1 MKYELGEF
9 DAKAYEHGRGVVDEM
24 RRVMGAHHG
33 IAHFVLV
40 AVYVNGYLQFVGA
53 DACISP
59 KVDRLAAK
67 QQAALILGRMNPDG
81 DIDRKARLADNAQQ
95 IDNTDYYRL
104 PCGRYL
110 EDFVSH
116 WELDFAEGS
125 ALKYLW
131 RAGRKD
137 GESRKKDLAKA
148 EHYLRFI
155 VDRHDR
161 GDMAS
166 VRAHFATMIKCAR
179 AWDGK
184 EAQR

>member
-1 MKYELGEF
+1 MSRYRLGEF

-24 RRVMGAHHG
+24 RSVMGAHHG

-81 DIDRKARLADNAQQ
+81 DIDRCATLADNAQQ

-110 EDFVSH
+110 EDYIRH
-116 WELDFAEGS
+116 MRLDFATGS

-137 GESRKKDLAKA
+137 GESAEKDMAKA
-148 EHYLRFI
+148 AHYIRFMAQHDGCAVDSVTERVHYLLRE
-155 VDRHDR
+155 
-161 GDMAS
+161 A
-166 VRAHFATMIKCAR
+166 A
-179 AWDGK
+179 AWNGK
-184 EAQR
+184 AVQR

>member
-1 MKYELGEF
+1 MSRYRLGEF

-81 DIDRKARLADNAQQ
+81 DIDRMARLADNAQQ

-104 PCGRYL
+104 PCGMYL
-110 EDFVSH
+110 EDYIRH
-116 WELDFAEGS
+116 MRLDFATGS
-125 ALKYLW
+125 ALKYRW
-131 RAGRKD
+131 RAGHKD
-137 GESRKKDLAKA
+137 GESAEKDGAKA
-148 EHYLRFI
+148 AHYVRFI
-155 VDRHDR
+155 AEHD
-161 GDMAS
+161 G
-166 VRAHFATMIKCAR
+166 CAVAEVEKR
-179 AWDGK
+179 VAYLLREAAAWNGK
-184 EAQR
+184 AVQR